1 MLSIAQSRLARPGR
15 FAMLIMLTLKGFGR
29 RFLPWARFNPQGT
42 GKQHEVAMDGV
53 RVGNRLIGTE
63 APVTVGWEN
72 IPRVQGGPVKQF
84 VFTWFQPAVLFG
96 LIAFW
101 YYAPDSIAKA
111 STAIGIGIGF
121 KLLLL
126 ALEWVTPRHESWRL
140 TWKELVTDL
149 FYVGLGY
156 TMLSLVDEYIGSE
169 AIIAAFHANFDMDK
183 FLWFIGL
190 PLLLQAV
197 LISLIFDFGQYWMHR
212 GMHNWHPL
220 WLTHAPHHYITQ
232 LNINKGSVGNP
243 VELFLIG
250 LGIGGFFDF
259 LPRAALL
266 AGTFGLAIGTYQHI
280 NVRFNTPRWWRF
292 LFNTTEHHSVHHSQD
307 FQASRSNYGATWIIF
322 DRLFGTCVDGEAELL
337 GMEGGRKMS
346 IAETMVFPFRDAWH
360 SVKAKFGRNRFDSTA
375 VPAE

>member
-1 MLSIAQSRLARPGR
+1 
-15 FAMLIMLTLKGFGR
+15 
-29 RFLPWARFNPQGT
+29 
-42 GKQHEVAMDGV
+42 MDGV
-53 RVGNRLIGTE
+53 RVGKRLIGTQ

-72 IPRVQGGPVKQF
+72 IPKVEGGPVKQF
-84 VFTWFQPAVLFG
+84 VFTWFQPTVLFA

-101 YYAPDSIAKA
+101 YYAPNSIAKA

-121 KLLLL
+121 RVLLLT
-126 ALEWVTPRHESWRL
+126 LEWVNPRYESWRL

-156 TMLSLVDEYIGSE
+156 TILNLVDQYIGSDAVIE
-169 AIIAAFHANFDMDK
+169 ALQHAFDWDK
-183 FLWFIGL
+183 LAWFVGL
-190 PLLLQAV
+190 PLLLQAF
-197 LISLIFDFGQYWMHR
+197 LISFIFDFGQYWMHR
-212 GMHNWHPL
+212 GMHNWYPL
-220 WLTHAPHHYITQ
+220 WLPHSVHHYITQ
-232 LNINKGSVGNP
+232 LNINKGAVGNP

-266 AGTFGLAIGTYQHI
+266 AGAIGMAVSTYQHI

-307 FQASRSNYGATWIIF
+307 FEATRSNYSGTYIF
-322 DRLFGTCVDGEAELL
+322 IDRIFGTCIDGEAELL
-337 GMEGGRKMS
+337 GMEGGRRMS
-346 IAETMVFPFRDAWH
+346 IREQMTFPFTEGWKTIKEKYGRERYARAET
-360 SVKAKFGRNRFDSTA
+360 

>member
-1 MLSIAQSRLARPGR
+1 MIGAQ
-15 FAMLIMLTLKGFGR
+15 
-29 RFLPWARFNPQGT
+29 
-42 GKQHEVAMDGV
+42 
-53 RVGNRLIGTE
+53 

-72 IPRVQGGPVKQF
+72 IPKVEGGRVKRF
-84 VFTWFQPAVLFG
+84 IFTLFQPTMLFA

-101 YYAPDSIAKA
+101 YYAPNSIAKA

-121 KLLLL
+121 KVLLL
-126 ALEWVTPRHESWRL
+126 ALEWVNPRYASWRL

-156 TMLSLVDEYIGSE
+156 TLLRMVDHYVGDGAMIE
-169 AIIAAFHANFDMDK
+169 AIQHAFTWDK
-183 FLWFIGL
+183 LAWFMGL
-190 PLLLQAV
+190 PLLVQAL
-197 LISLIFDFGQYWMHR
+197 LISFIFDFGQYWMHR

-232 LNINKGSVGNP
+232 LNINKGAVGNP

-266 AGTFGLAIGTYQHI
+266 AGSIGLAVGTYQHI
-280 NVRFNTPRWWRF
+280 NVRFNTPRWWRYV
-292 LFNTTEHHSVHHSQD
+292 FNTTEHHSLHHSQD
-307 FQASRSNYGATWIIF
+307 YEASRSNYASTWIII
-322 DRLFGTCVDGEAELL
+322 DRMFGTCVDGEAELL
-337 GMEGGRKMS
+337 GMEGGRPMS
-346 IAETMVFPFRDAWH
+346 IRETMTYPFTEGWKTLRERL
-360 SVKAKFGRNRFDSTA
+360 GRPVPVA